1 MGVCRLLPHEDLAMR
16 PETAQV
22 SEEEACAQIRV
33 EAVIK
38 AVLR

>member
-1 MGVCRLLPHEDLAMR
+1 MRTLPSA
-16 PETAQV
+16 PETV
-22 SEEEACAQIRV
+22 EVREEEACAQIRV